1 MKKIKILENLYF
13 TDYNWLHRNIKKG
26 EILNIFIGATYNCIS
41 KNGIAA
47 TELDNSTYFFEIPI
61 SKIEFIDVFFN

>member
-13 TDYNWLHRNIKKG
+13 RDYWLHRNIQKG
-26 EILNIFIGATYNCIS
+26 EILNIYLGATYNCIS

-47 TELDNSTYFFEIPI
+47 TELTDPTYFFEIPV
-61 SKIEFIDVFFN
+61 SKIEFIDDFFN